1 MLRYCIVLLTIFTSL
16 NVKANDWTPSSD
28 TLSLI
33 NEQIKRNEIS
43 LAISYLPRVLA
54 YMDDKPENFIDSA
67 YVQISMELA
76 IAYQINGDIQSSDK
90 AMDNASL
97 ALEKRGINK
106 IFSEFEFVSGIR
118 QYQFR
123 NYKKALKHFSL
134 IKDREKYNYQNS
146 NYLSLISIIVSC
158 YASLNDTL
166 RGNHC
171 IEETLEIFRM
181 YGANYNSLS
190 KVQFL
195 SNSGTFLFEQ
205 GKEEDG
211 IQLIKNAY
219 DIACTDSTCDGFHNK
234 LIINLGT
241 YYLNK
246 EDYKKADFY
255 YRSAKED
262 ILNTNERYELLN
274 RLFLLSYYVDKEQET
289 CKYASEYCETLRKQI
304 IKQFQNY
311 SLLTLDNYWDNYCT
325 QLKVYM
331 GALHKYKYCSQL
343 NSMCYDNALFIK
355 SLPYNIKTHHRKYI
369 NTHPEIKKISDQIK
383 ELRQLLFFS
392 YINGQYIDEYRD
404 SISNLEETMLK
415 IQDVEHESLYTPI
428 SWKDVK
434 NAITKDEVAI
444 EIISSAGF
452 YCSKES
458 PKLKLGALIVYND
471 SDAPQ
476 YIELCDNDLMQD
488 AILKSYAHNEM
499 GINQLYTFNGKYTL
513 FNLLWKNIEPFVK
526 DKKKIYISPILSTQ
540 NINWGFIP
548 CPDGKYLNDKYEI
561 QHLSTTASLLNR
573 EILQHKTVAIF
584 GDMNYSQER
593 GCGTEPILRGLIEE
607 YEENRGNFLNLNF
620 TKEEIDSVRNI
631 LTESGFDISMYSKD
645 NANES
650 SFRSLDGHS
659 PSIIH
664 ISSHAY
670 YLVGF
675 DKFNDYFNRLTPLIS
690 RDENMIR
697 SGILFNMAN
706 KALNSI
712 SLSDVTTDGV
722 LTAEEI
728 STMDLSN
735 TDMVV
740 ISACESMIGCSN
752 EGLGGLPK
760 AFKLAGVRSV
770 LGSLW
775 KVSDGVTSLLMNEFY
790 QNLSKGLCKNES
802 LIRAQYKIRELYPDP
817 YYWAAFIL
825 LD

>member
-76 IAYQINGDIQSSDK
+76 IAYQMTGDIQSSDK
-90 AMDNASL
+90 AVDNASL

-123 NYKKALKHFSL
+123 NYEKALKHFTL

-195 SNSGTFLFEQ
+195 SNSGTFLVEQ

-311 SLLTLDNYWDNYCT
+311 SLLTLDNYWDHYCM

-331 GALHKYKYCSQL
+331 GALHKYKYCAQL

-355 SLPYNIKTHHRKYI
+355 SLPYNIKSHHRKYI

-383 ELRQLLFFS
+383 KIRQLLFFS
-392 YINGQYIDEYRD
+392 DISSQYIDEYRD
-404 SISNLEETMLK
+404 SISNLEETMLN
-415 IQDVEHESLYTPI
+415 IQDADHESLYTPI
-428 SWKDVK
+428 FWKDIK

-458 PKLKLGALIVYND
+458 PKLKLGALIVFSD

-476 YIELCDNDLMQD
+476 YIELCDNDLIED
-488 AILKSYAHNEM
+488 AISNSYAHNEM
-499 GINQLYTFNGKYTL
+499 GINQLYAFNGEFAL

-526 DKKKIYISPILSTQ
+526 DKKKIYISPILLTQ

-607 YEENRGNFLNLNF
+607 YEENRGNFLNLNY
-620 TKEEIDSVRNI
+620 TKEEIVSVRNI
-631 LTESGFDISMYSKD
+631 LTESGLDISVYSKD
-645 NANES
+645 NANEN
-650 SFRSLDGHS
+650 SFRSLDEHS

-706 KALNSI
+706 NALNSI

-760 AFKLAGVRSV
+760 AFKLAGVRSI

-775 KVSDGVTSLLMNEFY
+775 KVSDSVTSLLMNEFY
-790 QNLSKGLCKNES
+790 QNLNKGLSKNES
-802 LIRAQYKIRELYPDP
+802 LIRAQYKVRELYPDP

>member
-16 NVKANDWTPSSD
+16 NVKANDWIPSSD

-76 IAYQINGDIQSSDK
+76 IAYQMTGDIQSSDK
-90 AMDNASL
+90 AVDNASL

-106 IFSEFEFVSGIR
+106 IFPEFEFVSGIR

-123 NYKKALKHFSL
+123 NYEKALKHFSL

-195 SNSGTFLFEQ
+195 SNSGTFLVEQ

-219 DIACTDSTCDGFHNK
+219 DIACTDSTCDGFHNI

-311 SLLTLDNYWDNYCT
+311 SLLTLDNYWDHYCM

-331 GALHKYKYCSQL
+331 GALHKYKNCSQL
-343 NSMCYDNALFIK
+343 SSMCYDNALFIK
-355 SLPYNIKTHHRKYI
+355 SLPYSIKSHYRKYI
-369 NTHPEIKKISDQIK
+369 NTHPEVKKISDQIK
-383 ELRQLLFFS
+383 KLRQLLFFS
-392 YINGQYIDEYRD
+392 DIRSQYINEYRD
-404 SISNLEETMLK
+404 SISNLEEMKLK
-415 IQDVEHESLYTPI
+415 IQGAGYESLYTPI

-444 EIISSAGF
+444 EIISSVGF
-452 YCSKES
+452 YSSKES
-458 PKLKLGALIVYND
+458 PKLKLGALIVFSD

-476 YIELCDNDLMQD
+476 YIELCDNDLIED
-488 AILKSYAHNEM
+488 AISNSYAHNEM
-499 GINQLYTFNGKYTL
+499 GINQLYAFNGEFAL

-526 DKKKIYISPILSTQ
+526 DKKKIYISPILLTQ

-607 YEENRGNFLNLNF
+607 YEENRGNFLNLNY
-620 TKEEIDSVRNI
+620 TKEEIVSVRNI
-631 LTESGFDISMYSKD
+631 LTESGLDISVYSKD
-645 NANES
+645 NANEN
-650 SFRSLDGHS
+650 SFRSLDEHS

-690 RDENMIR
+690 RDENMVR

-706 KALNSI
+706 NALNSI

-760 AFKLAGVRSV
+760 AFKLAGVRSI

-775 KVSDGVTSLLMNEFY
+775 KVSDSVTSLLMNEFY
-790 QNLSKGLCKNES
+790 QNLNKGLSKNES
-802 LIRAQYKIRELYPDP
+802 LIRAQYKVRELYPDP

>member
-526 DKKKIYISPILSTQ
+526 DKKKIYISPILLTQ

-631 LTESGFDISMYSKD
+631 LTESGLDISMYSKD

-706 KALNSI
+706 NALNSI

-760 AFKLAGVRSV
+760 AFKLAGVRSI

-775 KVSDGVTSLLMNEFY
+775 KVSDSVTSLLMNEFY
-790 QNLSKGLCKNES
+790 QNLNKGLSKNES
-802 LIRAQYKIRELYPDP
+802 LIRAQYKVRELYPDP